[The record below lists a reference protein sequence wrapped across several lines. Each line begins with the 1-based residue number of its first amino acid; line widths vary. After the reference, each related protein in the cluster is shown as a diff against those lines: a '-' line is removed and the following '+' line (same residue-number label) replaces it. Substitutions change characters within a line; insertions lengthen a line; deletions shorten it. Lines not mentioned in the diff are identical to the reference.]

1 MQNDRL
7 KFKDEFKRRVYS
19 FALDIISFVDQLP
32 EKQASSIVGHQ
43 LLRSA
48 TSIGAN
54 VIEAEAASSKKDY
67 TNFLVMPWNQL
78 MRQNSG

>member
-7 KFKDEFKRRVYS
+7 KFKDEFRRRVYS

-32 EKQASSIVGHQ
+32 EKQTSSIVEHQ

-54 VIEAEAASSKKDY
+54 VIEAEAASSRKDY
-67 TNFLVMPWNQL
+67 TNN
-78 MRQNSG
+78 